1 MRLQALAPFLRRWPL
16 LGPVALLAVFLAAL
30 AVFRTATAP
39 AGAQGA
45 GETEV
50 PAKST
55 GLSVDTVPGSRDV
68 SVAWDA
74 VDGAASYISPP
85 PPDFQTLRAPAAL
98 RFSETPAAHRRVAP
112 PRPIRGPSLTDLPE
126 PATTTSSSSRP

>member
-30 AVFRTATAP
+30 AAVFRTATAP

-85 PPDFQTLRAPAAL
+85 PP
-98 RFSETPAAHRRVAP
+98 P
-112 PRPIRGPSLTDLPE
+112 PTFRPSARLPH
-126 PATTTSSSSRP
+126 